1 MTAGKLGEGTTVAR
15 QAAEASNV
23 AARRERSTSMRTK
36 LTLVAVT
43 TACLFVA
50 APRHA
55 QAKG

>member
-1 MTAGKLGEGTTVAR
+1 MLVEGTTVAR
-15 QAAEASNV
+15 QAAEASNF

-55 QAKG
+55 QAQG